1 LIVPVI
7 HPGDLVNT
15 ITCVLLL
22 YLKEFQREQTV
33 MEALRLFEENY
44 FLIHTTPEGD
54 VMLGLVAQTLAETK
68 TISSELKRLMVYEM

>member
-1 LIVPVI
+1 
-7 HPGDLVNT
+7 
-15 ITCVLLL
+15 
-22 YLKEFQREQTV
+22 